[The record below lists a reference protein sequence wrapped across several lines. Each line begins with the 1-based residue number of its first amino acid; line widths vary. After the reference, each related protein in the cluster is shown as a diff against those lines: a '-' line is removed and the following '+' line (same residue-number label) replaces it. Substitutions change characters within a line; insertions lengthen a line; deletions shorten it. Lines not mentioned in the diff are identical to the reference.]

1 MKNLSQKAAVGGI
14 AVLVPIV
21 LCGAVGMWGV
31 FTLAGGLSEQKTSAA
46 LLRAHVH
53 ADMLHDA
60 IHADVISALASLDA
74 RSHLKLE
81 EATKE
86 LQEHGDAILKD
97 LAAEKRVVSSVE
109 EKRALQSIEE
119 PVKAYIGSA
128 QHVLDLARNDPAAA
142 YSALPGF
149 MQQFETLEGE
159 LDRVSDVYESSVKKT
174 DDKGL
179 REANLC
185 ALVLA
190 AALLTSVLFLLGM
203 FTAMRRFIVK
213 PLQRM
218 TDVMRGLA
226 KGDTSIDVTGQERSD
241 EIGLMATAVQTF
253 KEAMVLN
260 KSREETMLVVNTLA
274 QSLKS
279 LSQGDLTSHVE
290 IGFPGEYEK
299 LRGDY
304 NEAIGRLAETM
315 QAVVSNA
322 GIIRL
327 GAGEISQAADD
338 FATRTEHQAA
348 SLEQTAA
355 ALDEIT
361 ATVRKSAQGAKD
373 VHDAVIHARKQ
384 ADDGGQ
390 VMTQAVVAMDA
401 ISNSSKEISQI
412 LSVIDEIAFQTNL
425 LALNAGIE
433 AARAGVRMKRGRGG
447 SAGRRFRP
455 WLRGGCDGS
464 PRPGAA
470 VIDGRQRDQILDH
483 RQRNSCGD
491 GRQTGGR
498 SGECPDRHCLQSFG
512 NHVLD
517 HANGGLY
524 GRGSKVSCRGQ
535 FGGQCDG
542 PHHTAKC
549 RHGGAVDSRKP
560 RVDPAG
566 RGADGPDEPLQD
578 KREFARSEQFRP
590 R

>member
-433 AARAGVRMKRGRGG
+433 AARAGDFGRGFAVVATEVRALAQRSSTAAREIKSLITD
-447 SAGRRFRP
+447 SATH
-455 WLRGGCDGS
+455 
-464 PRPGAA
+464 
-470 VIDGRQRDQILDH
+470 VE
-483 RQRNSCGD
+483 
-491 GRQTGGR
+491 TGVKLV
-498 SGECPDRHCLQSFG
+498 GEAG
-512 NHVLD
+512 NALT
-517 HANGGLY
+517 AIAC
-524 GRGSKVSCRGQ
+524 KVSEITSLITQ
-535 FGGQCDG
+535 MAAS
-542 PHHTAKC
+542 T
-549 RHGGAVDSRKP
+549 
-560 RVDPAG
+560 
-566 RGADGPDEPLQD
+566 E
-578 KREFARSEQFRP
+578 EEARSLAEVNSAVNVMDRTIQQNAAMVEQSTAASRALTQQAEELMDLMNRFKISASSLAANNSGRADAMV
-590 R
+590 RRKKAA

>member
-174 DDKGL
+174 DDRGL

-226 KGDTSIDVTGQERSD
+226 KGDTSIDVTVQERSD

-260 KSREETMLVVNTLA
+260 KSREETMLVVKA
-274 QSLKS
+274 
-279 LSQGDLTSHVE
+279 
-290 IGFPGEYEK
+290 
-299 LRGDY
+299 
-304 NEAIGRLAETM
+304 
-315 QAVVSNA
+315 AVTA
-322 GIIRL
+322 MGQI
-327 GAGEISQAADD
+327 
-338 FATRTEHQAA
+338 
-348 SLEQTAA
+348 EQ
-355 ALDEIT
+355 
-361 ATVRKSAQGAKD
+361 
-373 VHDAVIHARKQ
+373 
-384 ADDGGQ
+384 
-390 VMTQAVVAMDA
+390 
-401 ISNSSKEISQI
+401 SSKQI
-412 LSVIDEIAFQTNL
+412 TDIIGVIDEIAFQTNL
-425 LALNAGIE
+425 LALNAGVE
-433 AARAGVRMKRGRGG
+433 AARAGDAGKGFAVVASEVRALAQRSSGAAREIKQLIKTSSEHVAAGVKSVGASGDALKHIVEGVSAVSSLVGEMSLAVQQQALGVDEVNAAVGEMDQVTQQNAAMVEQSTAASRVLAKETQELSKLVSMFKVAGARPAWSAAQDTFETAAPVTKKSLRPAPARTRATARGR
-447 SAGRRFRP
+447 S
-455 WLRGGCDGS
+455 S
-464 PRPGAA
+464 GAA
-470 VIDGRQRDQILDH
+470 ALALAPNAETHDW
-483 RQRNSCGD
+483 
-491 GRQTGGR
+491 
-498 SGECPDRHCLQSFG
+498 
-512 NHVLD
+512 
-517 HANGGLY
+517 
-524 GRGSKVSCRGQ
+524 K
-535 FGGQCDG
+535 
-542 PHHTAKC
+542 
-549 RHGGAVDSRKP
+549 
-560 RVDPAG
+560 
-566 RGADGPDEPLQD
+566 
-578 KREFARSEQFRP
+578 EF
-590 R
+590 